1 MNLIPRVVSRC
12 PMNRGLTFCFHISR
26 MSTNNHSDD
35 NASKP
40 ITSNPA
46 WQSLM
51 SKLQLLN
58 DFRIHTGNINNYVE
72 LKLKRF
78 QNSAEELI
86 ACLDLQF
93 ASLDANIDVTGN
105 NMLLLSNRG
114 HADTVYERDDLK
126 ITLKVFLPDFNVQQM
141 HDAVDATINQ
151 LKTDNIEQLI
161 LALPHSE
168 NTKMDEHKE
177 LDGEWFERIAKAW
190 SEAEKLVDSGKV
202 VSVGVADF
210 EYPALQKLIQTA
222 RHKPCV
228 DHYNIEGCCVVP
240 PELQKLA
247 KENDVQLLTHNDPEP
262 FPLKEIFRSFCNL
275 SECAPICNVSFKP
288 TWAARY
294 TVWVRRRSLMASK
307 GFIVQHVV
315 SLVMNFVFCALFL
328 LAFLQVVVSQR
339 LYLDPHRKLSWKQ
352 SNPNYGP
359 YRGQPEQ
366 VHLSYGGDP
375 SKVFVTF
382 LTFDDVGQ
390 TIVDYGIGKLDHR
403 VNATISTFVDQ
414 GPLKSTRY
422 IHRALI
428 ENIQAGQRY
437 MYRVGSEDFGVSN
450 IFSFVGLKERPEGGY
465 KYAVFGDMGNYNA
478 RSLGRLQRQAQNGD
492 FDIVLHVG
500 DLAYNLDTDDGMIG
514 DEFMRQ
520 IEPVA
525 STVIYQVTPGNHEYA
540 QNFTHYVN
548 RFTMPNTDTNL
559 WYSYDVGNVHFVS
572 FSTEVYFNLLDGF
585 EPLKNQWNWLVQDL
599 KKANANRNQVP
610 WIITLGHRPMY
621 CSTDDSD
628 DCRRIESRI
637 RTGIPL
643 THSYCLEKLF
653 YSQGVDLMVWAHEH
667 TYERLWPVYDR
678 VVYNGTDEPNVD
690 PPAPVHVLSGSA
702 GCQEY
707 TDMFAD
713 AGIWD
718 AVRSNNYGFSHM
730 HVFNSTHLHWQ
741 QIRATDGKIED
752 DFWLIKNKHG
762 PYNAEDLRRLKRHGT
777 YVPYSVKSPI
787 KKPSQDPSEL

>member
-1 MNLIPRVVSRC
+1 
-12 PMNRGLTFCFHISR
+12 
-26 MSTNNHSDD
+26 MSTNSHSDG

-51 SKLQLLN
+51 SKLQSLN

-126 ITLKVFLPDFNVQQM
+126 ITLKVFLSDFNVQQM

-168 NTKMDEHKE
+168 NTKLDEHKE

-307 GFIVQHVV
+307 GFIVQ
-315 SLVMNFVFCALFL
+315 FV
-328 LAFLQVVVSQR
+328 
-339 LYLDPHRKLSWKQ
+339 K
-352 SNPNYGP
+352 
-359 YRGQPEQ
+359 
-366 VHLSYGGDP
+366 
-375 SKVFVTF
+375 
-382 LTFDDVGQ
+382 
-390 TIVDYGIGKLDHR
+390 
-403 VNATISTFVDQ
+403 DQ
-414 GPLKSTRY
+414 
-422 IHRALI
+422 
-428 ENIQAGQRY
+428 
-437 MYRVGSEDFGVSN
+437 
-450 IFSFVGLKERPEGGY
+450 
-465 KYAVFGDMGNYNA
+465 
-478 RSLGRLQRQAQNGD
+478 
-492 FDIVLHVG
+492 
-500 DLAYNLDTDDGMIG
+500 
-514 DEFMRQ
+514 
-520 IEPVA
+520 
-525 STVIYQVTPGNHEYA
+525 
-540 QNFTHYVN
+540 
-548 RFTMPNTDTNL
+548 
-559 WYSYDVGNVHFVS
+559 
-572 FSTEVYFNLLDGF
+572 
-585 EPLKNQWNWLVQDL
+585 
-599 KKANANRNQVP
+599 
-610 WIITLGHRPMY
+610 
-621 CSTDDSD
+621 
-628 DCRRIESRI
+628 
-637 RTGIPL
+637 
-643 THSYCLEKLF
+643 
-653 YSQGVDLMVWAHEH
+653 
-667 TYERLWPVYDR
+667 
-678 VVYNGTDEPNVD
+678 
-690 PPAPVHVLSGSA
+690 
-702 GCQEY
+702 
-707 TDMFAD
+707 
-713 AGIWD
+713 
-718 AVRSNNYGFSHM
+718 
-730 HVFNSTHLHWQ
+730 
-741 QIRATDGKIED
+741 
-752 DFWLIKNKHG
+752 
-762 PYNAEDLRRLKRHGT
+762 
-777 YVPYSVKSPI
+777 
-787 KKPSQDPSEL
+787 